1 MHVLYFHQYF
11 STPDGSGGTRSYE
24 ISKRLLASGHRVTMV
39 CGATARA
46 ESGLSGPY
54 LKGRREG
61 SVDGI
66 WVIEMELQ
74 YSNYDSF
81 LRRSWT
87 FLRFAGRSVI
97 LALKLDYDLVF
108 ATSTPLTA
116 ALPGIA
122 ARWLR
127 RKPFVFEVRDLWPEL
142 PRAMGVLRNPLV
154 LSIMGWL
161 EFVAYRSANACIA
174 LSPGI
179 AQGIIRRGVTENRV
193 VTAPNGCNLDLFAAD
208 MSQPLHEI
216 AGLPPDAFVATFT
229 GAHGLANGLD
239 AVLDAA
245 AELQE
250 RGRCDIYFVFIGE
263 GKEKPGLVQRAHC
276 EKLDNCLFV
285 APIPKKALAQ
295 FLCRRANVGL
305 MILANVS
312 AFYYGTSP
320 NKFFDYLASSLPVLV
335 NYPGWMAEMVTAQ
348 GAGMAINPE
357 DPRAFADAL
366 MKMADARIATAE
378 MGLHGRILGEREFLQ
393 ATLAQRCV
401 SVMEG
406 AVAMGPG
413 ERMNAYRRWGKRGLD
428 LSVLLV
434 ASPIALLVAIIVA
447 LIVRLQMG
455 SPVFFRQ
462 ARPGFKAEP
471 FTLLKF
477 RTMNSVG
484 NQEGNLLPDR
494 ERLTEL
500 GKALR
505 RYSVDELPQLWN
517 VLKGEMSVVGPRPLL
532 MRYVDRYT
540 PEQARRHDVK
550 PGITG
555 WAQVNGR
562 NALSWEQKF
571 DRDVWY
577 VDHVSVWLDLKI
589 IVLTI
594 WSVLRRRGISQ
605 PGMDTAEEF
614 VGLRRESTERW
625 IGRAEE
631 VSSKNF
637 RTKATNKTQEQLE
650 SR

>member
-46 ESGLSGPY
+46 KSGLSGPF
-54 LKGRREG
+54 LKGRRKG

-66 WVIEMELQ
+66 CVIEMELP

-81 LRRSWT
+81 LWRSWT
-87 FLRFAGRSVI
+87 FLRFAFRSVI
-97 LALKLDYDLVF
+97 LALRLDYDLVF

-142 PRAMGVLRNPLV
+142 PRAMGVVRNPLV
-154 LSIMGWL
+154 LSIMDGL
-161 EFVAYRSANACIA
+161 EFVAYRSANSCIA

-179 AQGIIRRGVTENRV
+179 AQGIMRRGVAESRV
-193 VTAPNGCNLDLFAAD
+193 VTAPNGCNLDLFAPDA
-208 MSQPLHEI
+208 SQPLPEI

-239 AVLDAA
+239 AVLVAA
-245 AELQE
+245 AEVCK
-250 RGRCDIYFVFIGE
+250 RGRTDIYFVFIGE
-263 GKEKPGLVQRAHC
+263 GNQKPALVERAHR
-276 EKLDNCLFV
+276 EKLGNCLFV
-285 APIPKKALAQ
+285 GPMPKKVLAQ

-305 MILANVS
+305 IILANVP

-348 GAGMAINPE
+348 GAGMAVPPE
-357 DPRAFADAL
+357 DPVAFMDAL
-366 MKMADARIATAE
+366 MKMADARTATTE
-378 MGLHGRILGEREFLQ
+378 MGLRGRNFAKREFLQ
-393 ATLAQRCV
+393 ADLAQRCV

-406 AVAMGPG
+406 AVVMGS
-413 ERMNAYRRWGKRGLD
+413 EKKMSAYRRWGKRCLD
-428 LSVLLV
+428 LLVLVV
-434 ASPIALLVAIIVA
+434 ASPLVLSVTTVVA

-455 SPVFFRQ
+455 RPVCFRQ
-462 ARPGFKAEP
+462 WRPGHKAEP

-477 RTMNSVG
+477 RTMNSARDE
-484 NQEGNLLPDR
+484 EGNLLPDE
-494 ERLTEL
+494 ERLTKL
-500 GKALR
+500 GVLLR

-517 VLKGEMSVVGPRPLL
+517 VLKGDMSLVGPRPLL

-540 PEQARRHDVK
+540 PEQARRHEVQ

-562 NALSWEQKF
+562 NALSWEEKF
-571 DRDVWY
+571 DKDVWY
-577 VDHVSVWLDLKI
+577 VDHMSVWLDAKI
-589 IVLTI
+589 IVQTI
-594 WSVLRRRGISQ
+594 WNVLCRRDISQ
-605 PGMDTAEEF
+605 PGMATAEEF
-614 VGLRRESTERW
+614 LGRDRESAERW
-625 IGRAEE
+625 MSRPEE
-631 VSSKNF
+631 VGSK
-637 RTKATNKTQEQLE
+637 
-650 SR
+650 